1 MHSLVH
7 SHDGAFEVD
16 YDRVLS
22 GYISLAVEGSP
33 GTVVS
38 VWPRELRT
46 DAPGRRPFQ
55 ITLGSGVTRFEAPAI
70 ESFSALEIDVSQASG
85 TVHFRDIRAS
95 FVSASGV
102 LRQLYLER

>member
-1 MHSLVH
+1 MHSLVQ

-22 GYISLAVEGSP
+22 GYISL
-33 GTVVS
+33 
-38 VWPRELRT
+38 
-46 DAPGRRPFQ
+46 